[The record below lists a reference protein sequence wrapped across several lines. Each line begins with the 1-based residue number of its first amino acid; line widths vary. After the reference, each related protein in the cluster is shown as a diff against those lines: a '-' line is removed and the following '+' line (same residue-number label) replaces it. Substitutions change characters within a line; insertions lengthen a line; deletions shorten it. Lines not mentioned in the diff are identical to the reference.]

1 MKIRVLPILIFSSL
15 FLQSCGGGVT
25 KLKSTSGDTYT
36 FKKENVSCRKDFKY
50 TPSSSGDIRCRANG
64 TITDLA
70 NRIYS
75 YSSKWERCLNTHD
88 FDSPESFNSF
98 ACSAAKDLG
107 VYQKIKPRKIKFTFN
122 QVRWNSYK
130 KKNPDANIEDF
141 NFSEESLLEA
151 QKIKRY
157 REEIEKKRKREL
169 AEREEKRKRDCEEN
183 RRNIIRRSGTTGIG
197 VLLRLDEK
205 TGFPIV
211 EYVDKRMPAY
221 KGGLKLND
229 LITAI
234 EWYDHGNGDYYNYQS
249 TKGKSLCEIKDLMP
263 NDYNSIVKLTIQRE
277 DPGRGLPENL
287 TISFPIIRFMVDKN
301 SKSFDWF

>member
-25 KLKSTSGDTYT
+25 KIKSTRGDTYT
-36 FKKENVSCRKDFKY
+36 FKKENVSCEKRSY
-50 TPSSSGDIRCRANG
+50 GNIWCLANG

-70 NRIYS
+70 KRTYPF
-75 YSSKWERCLNTHD
+75 SSDWKKCLNVKRYND
-88 FDSPESFNSF
+88 PENLFYF

-107 VYQKIKPRKIKFTFN
+107 VYQKIKPRKIEFTFDEN
-122 QVRWNSYK
+122 RWKSYK
-130 KKNPDANIEDF
+130 RKNPNANIEDF
-141 NFSEESLLEA
+141 NFSEESLLAA
-151 QKIKRY
+151 QKKKHE
-157 REEIEKKRKREL
+157 REEREEKRKLEL
-169 AEREEKRKRDCEEN
+169 AEREERKKRECEEI
-183 RRNIIRRSGTTGIG
+183 RRNNIRSSGTTGIG

-211 EYVDKRMPAY
+211 ELLDKRMPAY
-221 KGGLKLND
+221 NGGLKLND

-234 EWYDHGNGDYYNYQS
+234 EREDPRSGDYYNYQS

-263 NDYNSIVKLTIQRE
+263 YDYNSIVKLTIQRE
-277 DPGRGLPENL
+277 DPGTGLPENL
-287 TISFPIIRFMVDKN
+287 TISFPTIRFMVDKN

>member
-211 EYVDKRMPAY
+211 ELLDKRMPAY
-221 KGGLKLND
+221 KGGHILIND

-234 EWYDHGNGDYYNYQS
+234 DYQS
-249 TKGKSLCEIKDLMP
+249 TKGKSLCEIKYLMP
-263 NDYNSIVKLTIQRE
+263 TSYNSIVKLTIQRE
-277 DPGRGLPENL
+277 EPGTGLTENFTL
-287 TISFPIIRFMVDKN
+287 SFTTIGFMVDKN
-301 SKSFDWF
+301 SK